1 MILGE
6 NMGNKDKQ
14 QQSISSGI
22 SQISLKK
29 VATFDENGASFENLN
44 SINFIYGANGS
55 GKTTTSSFLKNL
67 AENGIE
73 DEFAN
78 SKIEWYNN
86 ESLKI
91 EVYNKQFK
99 EEQLRNS
106 QVKGIFTLG
115 KKTNENLEKIESKK
129 ESINEEKKKKIKNEG
144 SLQVLTQKK
153 EKEKEDFT
161 DSCWKKLYKKNEE
174 DFKETLEGFKRKE
187 KFKEKILKEFEN
199 DKHNQSET
207 VGLEKLKEKIGI
219 VFSKNQTELALLECN
234 LTDFDSIE
242 NHSIWEQKIVG
253 SGGVAIADLIKKLS
267 NEDWVAQGREYV
279 KDNSICPF
287 CQKETIT
294 EEFKKQLES
303 YFDTSYQESTDTIK
317 KMKEDYTNKTAKVL
331 ERLDEIVKTEQN
343 NLQAKLDTENLK
355 RIIETLRS
363 KINGNQQ
370 KMLDKSKEM
379 SRSFELE
386 STKNEIKEIR
396 DLIDTANQQI
406 ANHNKIIKDTKNQKK
421 NYVEQTWKFLVNE
434 FKSDIQEYNKKYCGL
449 KKGIENLEKEIRE
462 NREKIKRLG
471 NEIRELEKNMVSI
484 KPIVNEINTL
494 LKEYGFT
501 NFGLACTEDEKS
513 YRIQREDGQL
523 VGETLSEGEVT
534 FITFLYYYHLTKD
547 SLKENDISK
556 NKVLVIDDPI
566 SSLDSNILF
575 IVSVLVKDLIKE
587 TMEEKTNIKQV
598 IILTHNTYFYKE
610 ITLEY
615 DLKRYQGKYSF
626 WIIKKDNNISKIKNY
641 KENPIKSSYEL
652 LWQEVKQAKENNISW
667 VSLQNV
673 MRRIIEYYFRILGGF
688 KHNDSLSECFENI
701 EEKQVCNS
709 FISWFNDGSHGI
721 SDDLFVQ
728 SQDTSIE
735 TYLKVFEKIFEITG
749 HEAHYKM
756 MMGIKMRIVFMGT
769 PGFAEV
775 ILRALVGDKDI
786 EVVGLFTQMDKP
798 FGRKKEL
805 KAPETKTYILEN
817 HLNIPIFQPQ
827 SLKEPE
833 IQILKDLKPD
843 FIVVVAYGKI
853 LPKEVLEIAPCIN
866 AHASLLPKYRGA
878 SPIHE
883 MILNDDKIYG
893 ISTMLMG
900 LGLDS
905 GDILESA
912 SFLREDYLNLD
923 ALSLK
928 LAHMGAALLLS
939 TLKNFS
945 SITRK
950 PQDHMQ
956 ASFCKKITKADGL
969 VGFKDAKSLFLKSLA
984 FKSWPE
990 IFLESSLKLLE
1001 VELVENEKSHKEGEI
1016 LEIDEKGVLVGCLK
1030 GSVRIARLQAVG
1042 KKPLKAKDYLN
1053 GKRLKVGG
1061 ILA

>member
-1 MILGE
+1 M
-6 NMGNKDKQ
+6 NSNGNKDKQ
-14 QQSISSGI
+14 QQNVSSGI

-29 VATFDENGASFENLN
+29 VATFDENGASFKDLN

-73 DEFAN
+73 DKFAN
-78 SKIEWYNN
+78 SKIAWYNN

-99 EEQLRNS
+99 EEQFRNS

-115 KKTNENLEKIESKK
+115 KKTNENLEKIEIKK
-129 ESINEEKKKKIKNEG
+129 ESINKENEKKIKNEA

-153 EKEKEDFT
+153 EKEEKDFA
-161 DSCWKKLYKKNEE
+161 DRCWEKLYKKNEE

-199 DKHNQSET
+199 DKYNQSEI
-207 VGLEKLKEKIGI
+207 VGLEKLKEKIEI
-219 VFSKNQTELALLECN
+219 VFGENQTELALLECN
-234 LTDFDSIE
+234 LTDFDFIE

-253 SGGVAIADLIKKLS
+253 SGDAAIADLIKKLS
-267 NEDWVAQGREYV
+267 NEDWVAWGREYI

-303 YFDTSYQESTDTIK
+303 YFDTSYQESTETIK
-317 KMKEDYTNKTAKVL
+317 ENMEHYASITARAL
-331 ERLDEIVKTEQN
+331 ERLDKIVETEQKN
-343 NLQAKLDTENLK
+343 QQTKLNTESFK
-355 RIIETLRS
+355 RIVETLKS

-370 KMLDKSKEM
+370 KMFDKGKEM
-379 SRSFELE
+379 SRSFKLE

-406 ANHNKIIKDTKNQKK
+406 AKHNEIIKDTKNQKK
-421 NYVEQTWKFLVNE
+421 NCVEQTWKFLVNE

-449 KKGIENLEKEIRE
+449 EKGISNLNEEIRE
-462 NREKIKRLG
+462 NQEKVKKLE
-471 NEIRELEKNMVSI
+471 NEIKELEKNMVSI

-494 LKEYGFT
+494 LKGYGFT
-501 NFGLACTEDEKS
+501 NFGLACTEDEKF

-534 FITFLYYYHLTKD
+534 FITFLYYYHLAKG

-575 IVSVLVKDLIKE
+575 MVSVLVKDLMKE
-587 TMEEKTNIKQV
+587 TMEEKTNIKQI

-615 DLKRYQGKYSF
+615 DLKCYQGKYSF
-626 WIIKKDNNISKIKNY
+626 WIIKKDNNVSKIKDY
-641 KENPIKSSYEL
+641 KENPIKNSYEL
-652 LWQEVKQAKENNISW
+652 LWQEVKQAKENNASW

-673 MRRIIEYYFRILGGF
+673 MRRIIEYYFRILGDF

-701 EEKQVCNS
+701 EEKRVCNS

-735 TYLKVFEKIFEITG
+735 TYLKVFEKIFKETG

-756 MMGIKMRIVFMGT
+756 MMRIK
-769 PGFAEV
+769 
-775 ILRALVGDKDI
+775 
-786 EVVGLFTQMDKP
+786 
-798 FGRKKEL
+798 
-805 KAPETKTYILEN
+805 
-817 HLNIPIFQPQ
+817 
-827 SLKEPE
+827 
-833 IQILKDLKPD
+833 
-843 FIVVVAYGKI
+843 
-853 LPKEVLEIAPCIN
+853 
-866 AHASLLPKYRGA
+866 
-878 SPIHE
+878 
-883 MILNDDKIYG
+883 
-893 ISTMLMG
+893 
-900 LGLDS
+900 
-905 GDILESA
+905 
-912 SFLREDYLNLD
+912 
-923 ALSLK
+923 
-928 LAHMGAALLLS
+928 
-939 TLKNFS
+939 
-945 SITRK
+945 
-950 PQDHMQ
+950 
-956 ASFCKKITKADGL
+956 
-969 VGFKDAKSLFLKSLA
+969 
-984 FKSWPE
+984 
-990 IFLESSLKLLE
+990 
-1001 VELVENEKSHKEGEI
+1001 
-1016 LEIDEKGVLVGCLK
+1016 
-1030 GSVRIARLQAVG
+1030 
-1042 KKPLKAKDYLN
+1042 
-1053 GKRLKVGG
+1053 
-1061 ILA
+1061 

>member
-1 MILGE
+1 MSV
-6 NMGNKDKQ
+6 NSNGNKDKQ
-14 QQSISSGI
+14 QQNVSSGI

-29 VATFDENGASFENLN
+29 VATFDENGASFENLK

-73 DEFAN
+73 DKFAN
-78 SKIEWYNN
+78 SKIAWYNN

-115 KKTNENLEKIESKK
+115 KKTNENLEKIEIKK
-129 ESINEEKKKKIKNEG
+129 ESINKENEKKIKNEA

-153 EKEKEDFT
+153 EKEEKDFA
-161 DSCWKKLYKKNEE
+161 DRCWEKLYKKNEE

-199 DKHNQSET
+199 DKYNQSEI
-207 VGLEKLKEKIGI
+207 VGLEKLKEKIEI
-219 VFSKNQTELALLECN
+219 VFGENQTELALLECN

-242 NHSIWEQKIVG
+242 NHYIWEQKVVG
-253 SGGVAIADLIKKLS
+253 SGDVAIADLIKKLS
-267 NEDWVAQGREYV
+267 NEDWVAWGREYI
-279 KDNSICPF
+279 KENSICPF

-303 YFDTSYQESTDTIK
+303 YFDTNYQESTETIK

-331 ERLDEIVKTEQN
+331 ERLNEIIKTEWN
-343 NLQAKLDTENLK
+343 KLNTENLK

-363 KINGNQQ
+363 KINANQQ
-370 KMLDKSKEM
+370 KMFDKGKEM
-379 SRSFELE
+379 SRSFKLE

-406 ANHNKIIKDTKNQKK
+406 VNHNEIIKDTKNQKK
-421 NYVEQTWKFLVNE
+421 NCVEQTWKFLVNE

-449 KKGIENLEKEIRE
+449 EKGINNLEKAISE
-462 NREKIKRLG
+462 NQEEVKKLE
-471 NEIRELEKNMVSI
+471 NEIKELEKNMVSI

-494 LKEYGFT
+494 LKGYGFT
-501 NFGLACTEDEKS
+501 NFGLACTEDEKF

-534 FITFLYYYHLTKD
+534 FITFLYYYHLAKG

-575 IVSVLVKDLIKE
+575 MVSVLVKDLMKE
-587 TMEEKTNIKQV
+587 TMEEKTNIKQI

-615 DLKRYQGKYSF
+615 DLKCYQGKYSF
-626 WIIKKDNNISKIKNY
+626 WIIKKDSNVSKIKDY
-641 KENPIKSSYEL
+641 KENPIKNSYEL
-652 LWQEVKQAKENNISW
+652 LWQEVKQAKENNASW

-688 KHNDSLSECFENI
+688 KHNHNLSECFKNI
-701 EEKQVCNS
+701 REQQVCNS

-735 TYLKVFEKIFEITG
+735 TYLKVFENIFKITG

-756 MMGIKMRIVFMGT
+756 MIGIK
-769 PGFAEV
+769 
-775 ILRALVGDKDI
+775 
-786 EVVGLFTQMDKP
+786 
-798 FGRKKEL
+798 
-805 KAPETKTYILEN
+805 
-817 HLNIPIFQPQ
+817 
-827 SLKEPE
+827 
-833 IQILKDLKPD
+833 
-843 FIVVVAYGKI
+843 
-853 LPKEVLEIAPCIN
+853 
-866 AHASLLPKYRGA
+866 
-878 SPIHE
+878 
-883 MILNDDKIYG
+883 
-893 ISTMLMG
+893 
-900 LGLDS
+900 
-905 GDILESA
+905 
-912 SFLREDYLNLD
+912 
-923 ALSLK
+923 
-928 LAHMGAALLLS
+928 
-939 TLKNFS
+939 
-945 SITRK
+945 
-950 PQDHMQ
+950 
-956 ASFCKKITKADGL
+956 
-969 VGFKDAKSLFLKSLA
+969 
-984 FKSWPE
+984 
-990 IFLESSLKLLE
+990 
-1001 VELVENEKSHKEGEI
+1001 
-1016 LEIDEKGVLVGCLK
+1016 
-1030 GSVRIARLQAVG
+1030 
-1042 KKPLKAKDYLN
+1042 
-1053 GKRLKVGG
+1053 
-1061 ILA
+1061 

>member
-1 MILGE
+1 M
-6 NMGNKDKQ
+6 NSKDNKDKQ
-14 QQSISSGI
+14 QQNVSSGI

-29 VATFDENGASFENLN
+29 VATFDENGASFKDLN

-73 DEFAN
+73 DKFAN
-78 SKIEWYNN
+78 SKIAWYNN

-99 EEQLRNS
+99 EEQFRNS

-144 SLQVLTQKK
+144 SLQKLTL
-153 EKEKEDFT
+153 EKEKEEKDFT
-161 DSCWKKLYKKNEE
+161 DSCWKKLYKKFEE

-199 DKHNQSET
+199 DKHNQSEI
-207 VGLEKLKEKIGI
+207 VGLEKLKEKIEI
-219 VFSKNQTELALLECN
+219 VFGENQTELALLECN

-242 NHSIWEQKIVG
+242 NHYIWEQKIVG

-267 NEDWVAQGREYV
+267 NEDWVAQGRKYV

-303 YFDTSYQESTDTIK
+303 YFDTSYQESTDTTK

-331 ERLDEIVKTEQN
+331 ERLNEIIKTEWN
-343 NLQAKLDTENLK
+343 KLNTESFK
-355 RIIETLRS
+355 RIVGTLKS

-370 KMLDKSKEM
+370 KMHDKSKEM
-379 SRSFELE
+379 SRSFKLE

-406 ANHNKIIKDTKNQKK
+406 ANHNEIIKDTKNQKK
-421 NYVEQTWKFLVNE
+421 NCVEQTWKFLVNE

-449 KKGIENLEKEIRE
+449 EKGINNLEKEISE
-462 NREKIKRLG
+462 NQEKVKKLE
-471 NEIRELEKNMVSI
+471 NEIKELEKNMVSI

-494 LKEYGFT
+494 LKGYGFT
-501 NFGLACTEDEKS
+501 NFGLACTEDEKF
-513 YRIQREDGQL
+513 YRIQREDDQL

-534 FITFLYYYHLTKD
+534 FITFLYYYHLAKG

-575 IVSVLVKDLIKE
+575 IVSVLVKDLMKE
-587 TMEEKTNIKQV
+587 AMGEKTNIKQV

-610 ITLEY
+610 ITLEC

-626 WIIKKDNNISKIKNY
+626 WIIKKDNNVSKIKGY
-641 KENPIKSSYEL
+641 KENPIKNSYEL
-652 LWQEVKQAKENNISW
+652 LWQEVKQAKENNASW

-688 KHNDSLSECFENI
+688 KHNDSLNECFENI
-701 EEKQVCNS
+701 EEKRVCNS
-709 FISWFNDGSHGI
+709 FISWFNDGSHRI

-735 TYLKVFEKIFEITG
+735 TYLKVFEKIFKETG
-749 HEAHYKM
+749 HEAHYRM
-756 MMGIKMRIVFMGT
+756 MMRIK
-769 PGFAEV
+769 
-775 ILRALVGDKDI
+775 
-786 EVVGLFTQMDKP
+786 
-798 FGRKKEL
+798 
-805 KAPETKTYILEN
+805 
-817 HLNIPIFQPQ
+817 
-827 SLKEPE
+827 
-833 IQILKDLKPD
+833 
-843 FIVVVAYGKI
+843 
-853 LPKEVLEIAPCIN
+853 
-866 AHASLLPKYRGA
+866 
-878 SPIHE
+878 
-883 MILNDDKIYG
+883 
-893 ISTMLMG
+893 
-900 LGLDS
+900 
-905 GDILESA
+905 
-912 SFLREDYLNLD
+912 
-923 ALSLK
+923 
-928 LAHMGAALLLS
+928 
-939 TLKNFS
+939 
-945 SITRK
+945 
-950 PQDHMQ
+950 
-956 ASFCKKITKADGL
+956 
-969 VGFKDAKSLFLKSLA
+969 
-984 FKSWPE
+984 
-990 IFLESSLKLLE
+990 
-1001 VELVENEKSHKEGEI
+1001 
-1016 LEIDEKGVLVGCLK
+1016 
-1030 GSVRIARLQAVG
+1030 
-1042 KKPLKAKDYLN
+1042 
-1053 GKRLKVGG
+1053 
-1061 ILA
+1061 

>member
-1 MILGE
+1 M
-6 NMGNKDKQ
+6 NSNGNKDKQ
-14 QQSISSGI
+14 QQNVSSGI

-29 VATFDENGASFENLN
+29 VATFDENGASFKDLN

-73 DEFAN
+73 DKFAN
-78 SKIEWYNN
+78 SKIAWYNN

-99 EEQLRNS
+99 EEQFRNS

-115 KKTNENLEKIESKK
+115 KKTNENLEKIEIKK
-129 ESINEEKKKKIKNEG
+129 ESINKENEKKIKNEA

-153 EKEKEDFT
+153 EKEEKDFA
-161 DSCWKKLYKKNEE
+161 DRCWEKLYKKNEE

-199 DKHNQSET
+199 DKYNQSEI
-207 VGLEKLKEKIGI
+207 VGLEKLKEKIEI
-219 VFSKNQTELALLECN
+219 VFGENQTELALLECN
-234 LTDFDSIE
+234 LTDFDFIE

-253 SGGVAIADLIKKLS
+253 SGDAAIADLIKKLS

-303 YFDTSYQESTDTIK
+303 YFDTSYQESTETIK
-317 KMKEDYTNKTAKVL
+317 ENMEHYASITARAL
-331 ERLDEIVKTEQN
+331 ERLDKIVETEQKN
-343 NLQAKLDTENLK
+343 QQTKLNTESFK
-355 RIIETLRS
+355 RIVETLKS

-370 KMLDKSKEM
+370 KMHDKSKEM

-406 ANHNKIIKDTKNQKK
+406 AKHNEIIKNIKNQKK
-421 NYVEQTWKFLVNE
+421 TCVEQTWKFLVNE
-434 FKSDIQEYNKKYCGL
+434 FKSDIQEYDKKRCGL
-449 KKGIENLEKEIRE
+449 EKGINNLEKAISE
-462 NREKIKRLG
+462 NQEKIKKLE
-471 NEIRELEKNMVSI
+471 NEIRELEKTMVSI

-494 LKEYGFT
+494 LKGYGFT

-534 FITFLYYYHLTKD
+534 FITFLYYYHLTKG
-547 SLKENDISK
+547 SLEENDISE

-575 IVSVLVKDLIKE
+575 IVSVLVKDLMKE
-587 TMEEKTNIKQV
+587 TMKETMKEKTNIKQI
-598 IILTHNTYFYKE
+598 IILTHNTYFYKN
-610 ITLEY
+610 ITY

-626 WIIKKDNNISKIKNY
+626 WIINKDNNVSKIKDY
-641 KENPIKSSYEL
+641 KENPIKNSYEL
-652 LWQEVKQAKENNISW
+652 LWQEVKQAKENNASW

-688 KHNDSLSECFENI
+688 EHNDSLSECFENI

-735 TYLKVFEKIFEITG
+735 TYLKVFEKIFKETG

-756 MMGIKMRIVFMGT
+756 MMRMK
-769 PGFAEV
+769 
-775 ILRALVGDKDI
+775 
-786 EVVGLFTQMDKP
+786 
-798 FGRKKEL
+798 
-805 KAPETKTYILEN
+805 
-817 HLNIPIFQPQ
+817 
-827 SLKEPE
+827 
-833 IQILKDLKPD
+833 
-843 FIVVVAYGKI
+843 
-853 LPKEVLEIAPCIN
+853 
-866 AHASLLPKYRGA
+866 
-878 SPIHE
+878 
-883 MILNDDKIYG
+883 
-893 ISTMLMG
+893 
-900 LGLDS
+900 
-905 GDILESA
+905 
-912 SFLREDYLNLD
+912 
-923 ALSLK
+923 
-928 LAHMGAALLLS
+928 
-939 TLKNFS
+939 
-945 SITRK
+945 
-950 PQDHMQ
+950 
-956 ASFCKKITKADGL
+956 
-969 VGFKDAKSLFLKSLA
+969 
-984 FKSWPE
+984 
-990 IFLESSLKLLE
+990 
-1001 VELVENEKSHKEGEI
+1001 
-1016 LEIDEKGVLVGCLK
+1016 
-1030 GSVRIARLQAVG
+1030 
-1042 KKPLKAKDYLN
+1042 
-1053 GKRLKVGG
+1053 
-1061 ILA
+1061 

>member
-1 MILGE
+1 MNSE
-6 NMGNKDKQ
+6 GNKDKQ
-14 QQSISSGI
+14 QQNISNGI

-29 VATFDENGASFENLN
+29 VATFDENGASFENLK

-55 GKTTTSSFLKNL
+55 GKTTTSSFLKNP

-73 DEFAN
+73 DKFAS
-78 SKIEWYNN
+78 SKIVWYNN

-99 EEQLRNS
+99 EEQFRNS

-129 ESINEEKKKKIKNEG
+129 ESINKENEKKIKNKE
-144 SLQVLTQKK
+144 SLKKITQ
-153 EKEKEDFT
+153 EKEKEEKDFT
-161 DSCWKKLYKKNEE
+161 DSCWEKLYKKFEE

-199 DKHNQSET
+199 DKYNQSEI
-207 VGLEKLKEKIGI
+207 VGLEKLKEKIEI
-219 VFSKNQTELALLECN
+219 VFGENQTELALLECD

-317 KMKEDYTNKTAKVL
+317 KMKEDYTNKTDEAL
-331 ERLDEIVKTEQN
+331 ERLNEVIKTEQN
-343 NLQAKLDTENLK
+343 KLDTENLK

-363 KINGNQQ
+363 KINANQQ
-370 KMLDKSKEM
+370 KMLDKGKEM
-379 SRSFELE
+379 SRSFKLDN
-386 STKNEIKEIR
+386 TKNEIDAIK
-396 DLIDTANQQI
+396 DLIAKANEQI
-406 ANHNKIIKDTKNQKK
+406 ANYNEMIKDIEKQKK
-421 NYVEQTWKFLVNE
+421 SCKEQTWKFLINE

-449 KKGIENLEKEIRE
+449 EKGINNLEKAISE
-462 NREKIKRLG
+462 NQEKIKKLE
-471 NEIRELEKNMVSI
+471 NEIKELEKNMVSI

-501 NFGLACTEDEKS
+501 NFSLACTEDEKF

-523 VGETLSEGEVT
+523 VGETLSEGEAT
-534 FITFLYYYHLTKD
+534 FITFLYYYHLAKG

-575 IVSVLVKDLIKE
+575 IVSVLVKDLMKE
-587 TMEEKTNIKQV
+587 TMEEKTNIKQI

-615 DLKRYQGKYSF
+615 DLKCYQGKYSF
-626 WIIKKDNNISKIKNY
+626 WIIRKDNNVSKIKDY
-641 KENPIKSSYEL
+641 KENPIKNSYEL
-652 LWQEVKQAKENNISW
+652 LWQEVKQAKDNNASW

-701 EEKQVCNS
+701 EEKRVCNS

-735 TYLKVFEKIFEITG
+735 IYLKVFEKIFKETG
-749 HEAHYKM
+749 HESHYKM
-756 MMGIKMRIVFMGT
+756 MMRMK
-769 PGFAEV
+769 
-775 ILRALVGDKDI
+775 
-786 EVVGLFTQMDKP
+786 
-798 FGRKKEL
+798 
-805 KAPETKTYILEN
+805 
-817 HLNIPIFQPQ
+817 
-827 SLKEPE
+827 
-833 IQILKDLKPD
+833 
-843 FIVVVAYGKI
+843 
-853 LPKEVLEIAPCIN
+853 
-866 AHASLLPKYRGA
+866 
-878 SPIHE
+878 
-883 MILNDDKIYG
+883 
-893 ISTMLMG
+893 
-900 LGLDS
+900 
-905 GDILESA
+905 
-912 SFLREDYLNLD
+912 
-923 ALSLK
+923 
-928 LAHMGAALLLS
+928 
-939 TLKNFS
+939 
-945 SITRK
+945 
-950 PQDHMQ
+950 
-956 ASFCKKITKADGL
+956 
-969 VGFKDAKSLFLKSLA
+969 
-984 FKSWPE
+984 
-990 IFLESSLKLLE
+990 
-1001 VELVENEKSHKEGEI
+1001 
-1016 LEIDEKGVLVGCLK
+1016 
-1030 GSVRIARLQAVG
+1030 
-1042 KKPLKAKDYLN
+1042 
-1053 GKRLKVGG
+1053 
-1061 ILA
+1061 

>member
-1 MILGE
+1 M
-6 NMGNKDKQ
+6 NSNGNKDKQ
-14 QQSISSGI
+14 QQNVSSGI

-29 VATFDENGASFENLN
+29 VATFDENGASFKDLN

-73 DEFAN
+73 DKFAN
-78 SKIEWYNN
+78 SKIAWYNN

-115 KKTNENLEKIESKK
+115 KKTNENLEKIEIKK
-129 ESINEEKKKKIKNEG
+129 ESINKENEKKIKNEA

-153 EKEKEDFT
+153 EKEEKDFA
-161 DSCWKKLYKKNEE
+161 DRCWEKLYKKNEE

-199 DKHNQSET
+199 DKYNQSEI

-219 VFSKNQTELALLECN
+219 VFGENQTELALLECN

-303 YFDTSYQESTDTIK
+303 YFDTSYQKSTDIIK
-317 KMKEDYTNKTAKVL
+317 KMKEDYTNKTAEAL
-331 ERLDEIVKTEQN
+331 ERFDKIVKTEQN
-343 NLQAKLDTENLK
+343 NLQTKLDTENLK
-355 RIIETLRS
+355 RLIETLRS
-363 KINGNQQ
+363 KINGNRQ

-379 SRSFELE
+379 SRNFKLDSN
-386 STKNEIKEIR
+386 KNEIDAIK
-396 DLIDTANQQI
+396 DLIAKVNEQI
-406 ANHNKIIKDTKNQKK
+406 ANHNEIIKDTKNQKK
-421 NYVEQTWKFLVNE
+421 NCVEQTWKFLVNE

-449 KKGIENLEKEIRE
+449 EKGINNLEKAISE
-462 NREKIKRLG
+462 NQEEVKKLE
-471 NEIRELEKNMVSI
+471 NEIRELEKNMMSI

-494 LKEYGFT
+494 LERYGFT

-523 VGETLSEGEVT
+523 VGETLSEGEFT
-534 FITFLYYYHLTKD
+534 FITFLYYYHLTKG
-547 SLKENDISK
+547 SLKESDISK

-575 IVSVLVKDLIKE
+575 IVSVLVKELMKE
-587 TMEEKTNIKQV
+587 TMKETMKEKTNIKQI
-598 IILTHNTYFYKE
+598 IILTHNTYFYKN
-610 ITLEY
+610 ITY

-626 WIIKKDNNISKIKNY
+626 WIINKDNNISKIKSY
-641 KENPIKSSYEL
+641 KENPIKNSYEL
-652 LWQEVKQAKENNISW
+652 LWQEVKQAKENNASW

-688 KHNDSLSECFENI
+688 EHNHNLSECFENI

-728 SQDTSIE
+728 SQDISIE
-735 TYLKVFEKIFEITG
+735 TYLKVFEI
-749 HEAHYKM
+749 Y
-756 MMGIKMRIVFMGT
+756 
-769 PGFAEV
+769 
-775 ILRALVGDKDI
+775 
-786 EVVGLFTQMDKP
+786 
-798 FGRKKEL
+798 L
-805 KAPETKTYILEN
+805 K
-817 HLNIPIFQPQ
+817 
-827 SLKEPE
+827 
-833 IQILKDLKPD
+833 
-843 FIVVVAYGKI
+843 
-853 LPKEVLEIAPCIN
+853 
-866 AHASLLPKYRGA
+866 
-878 SPIHE
+878 
-883 MILNDDKIYG
+883 
-893 ISTMLMG
+893 
-900 LGLDS
+900 
-905 GDILESA
+905 
-912 SFLREDYLNLD
+912 
-923 ALSLK
+923 
-928 LAHMGAALLLS
+928 
-939 TLKNFS
+939 
-945 SITRK
+945 
-950 PQDHMQ
+950 
-956 ASFCKKITKADGL
+956 
-969 VGFKDAKSLFLKSLA
+969 
-984 FKSWPE
+984 
-990 IFLESSLKLLE
+990 
-1001 VELVENEKSHKEGEI
+1001 
-1016 LEIDEKGVLVGCLK
+1016 
-1030 GSVRIARLQAVG
+1030 
-1042 KKPLKAKDYLN
+1042 
-1053 GKRLKVGG
+1053 
-1061 ILA
+1061 

>member
-1 MILGE
+1 M
-6 NMGNKDKQ
+6 NSNGNKDKQ
-14 QQSISSGI
+14 QQNVSSGI

-29 VATFDENGASFENLN
+29 VATFDENGASFKDLN

-73 DEFAN
+73 DKFAN
-78 SKIEWYNN
+78 SKIAWYNN

-115 KKTNENLEKIESKK
+115 KKTNENLEKIEIKK
-129 ESINEEKKKKIKNEG
+129 ESINKENEKKIKNEA

-153 EKEKEDFT
+153 EKEEKDFA
-161 DSCWKKLYKKNEE
+161 DRCWEKLYKKNEE

-199 DKHNQSET
+199 DKYNQSEI
-207 VGLEKLKEKIGI
+207 VGLEKLKEKIEI
-219 VFSKNQTELALLECN
+219 VFGENQTELALLECN

-267 NEDWVAQGREYV
+267 NENWVAWGREYI
-279 KDNSICPF
+279 KENSICPF

-303 YFDTSYQESTDTIK
+303 YFDTNYQESTETIK
-317 KMKEDYTNKTAKVL
+317 KMKEDYTNKTDEVL
-331 ERLDEIVKTEQN
+331 ERLDKIVETEQKN
-343 NLQAKLDTENLK
+343 QQTKLNTESFK
-355 RIIETLRS
+355 RIVETLKS

-370 KMLDKSKEM
+370 KMHDKSKEM

-406 ANHNKIIKDTKNQKK
+406 ANHNEIIKDTKNQKK
-421 NYVEQTWKFLVNE
+421 NCVEQTWKFLVNE

-449 KKGIENLEKEIRE
+449 EKGINNLEKAISE
-462 NREKIKRLG
+462 NQEEVKKLE
-471 NEIRELEKNMVSI
+471 NEIKELEKNMVSI

-494 LKEYGFT
+494 LKGYGFT

-513 YRIQREDGQL
+513 YRIQREYDQL

-534 FITFLYYYHLTKD
+534 FITFLYYYHLAKG

-575 IVSVLVKDLIKE
+575 IVSVLVKDLMKE
-587 TMEEKTNIKQV
+587 AMEEKTNIKQV

-610 ITLEY
+610 ITLLEY

-626 WIIKKDNNISKIKNY
+626 WIIKKDNNVSKIEKFE
-641 KENPIKSSYEL
+641 ENPVKNSYEL
-652 LWQEVKQAKENNISW
+652 LWQEVKQAKENNASW

-735 TYLKVFEKIFEITG
+735 TYLKVFEKIFKETG

-756 MMGIKMRIVFMGT
+756 MMRMK
-769 PGFAEV
+769 
-775 ILRALVGDKDI
+775 
-786 EVVGLFTQMDKP
+786 
-798 FGRKKEL
+798 
-805 KAPETKTYILEN
+805 
-817 HLNIPIFQPQ
+817 
-827 SLKEPE
+827 
-833 IQILKDLKPD
+833 
-843 FIVVVAYGKI
+843 
-853 LPKEVLEIAPCIN
+853 
-866 AHASLLPKYRGA
+866 
-878 SPIHE
+878 
-883 MILNDDKIYG
+883 
-893 ISTMLMG
+893 
-900 LGLDS
+900 
-905 GDILESA
+905 
-912 SFLREDYLNLD
+912 
-923 ALSLK
+923 
-928 LAHMGAALLLS
+928 
-939 TLKNFS
+939 
-945 SITRK
+945 
-950 PQDHMQ
+950 
-956 ASFCKKITKADGL
+956 
-969 VGFKDAKSLFLKSLA
+969 
-984 FKSWPE
+984 
-990 IFLESSLKLLE
+990 
-1001 VELVENEKSHKEGEI
+1001 
-1016 LEIDEKGVLVGCLK
+1016 
-1030 GSVRIARLQAVG
+1030 
-1042 KKPLKAKDYLN
+1042 
-1053 GKRLKVGG
+1053 
-1061 ILA
+1061 